1 MENNIEKRVLLLG
14 IYKKEEDET
23 IQEVLIKLEETRM
36 FTLKEA
42 KKLLKELKELK
53 DEGYVE
59 GSQLTLKGIERAK
72 VVENEFKL

>member
-23 IQEVLIKLEETRM
+23 IQDVLLKLEETGM

-42 KKLLKELKELK
+42 KKLLKELK
-53 DEGYVE
+53 DEGYME
-59 GSQLTLKGIERAK
+59 GSGLTLKGIERAK
-72 VVENEFKL
+72 IIDSEFKL

>member
-42 KKLLKELKELK
+42 KKLLKELK